1 MFQQWHLQYKLK
13 RLINNTKSNKPTHLK
28 THYQYLLTQLHQPI
42 VNLNLLALDIEMTG
56 LNHKKDEMVSI
67 GVIPIINGQIK
78 PKYAQYKLLKIQG
91 SVGQSATIHGVHDR
105 DLTEALATSEI
116 IEWLLQQCQDKVLV
130 AHHALLDIQFLE
142 QALLKLGLP
151 IQQLFAIDTLQLEKQ
166 RLNRKNQYIKN
177 GELRLNACR
186 ERYHLPIY
194 SAHNALTDA
203 LACAE
208 LLLAQLNKMGGLDNI
223 KLQDILRKY

>member
-1 MFQQWHLQYKLK
+1 MFQKWWLNNKLK
-13 RLINNTKSNKPTHLK
+13 RLISNNKLNKSTHLQR
-28 THYQYLLTQLHQPI
+28 HYQYLFTQLNKPVSDI
-42 VNLNLLALDIEMTG
+42 NFLALDIEMTG
-56 LNHKKDEMVSI
+56 LDHKKDEMVSI
-67 GVIPIINGQIK
+67 GIIPIIKGQIQ
-78 PKYAQYKLLKIQG
+78 PGYAQYKLLKIQG

-105 DLTEALATSEI
+105 DLTTALDTSEV

-142 QALLKLGLP
+142 HALLKLGIP
-151 IQQLFAIDTLQLEKQ
+151 VHQLFAVDTLQLEKQ
-166 RLNRKNQYIKN
+166 RIYRKKQFIKN

-186 ERYHLPIY
+186 ERYYLPIY

-208 LLLAQLNKMGGLDNI
+208 LLLAQLNKMGGLEHI